1 VTVPQAEPSSR
12 SRSPFADVPVLL
24 VEDDEVLAR
33 VVAGALRGRGYPV
46 EIVGTGGEALDRV
59 SANEPKVVV
68 LDLGLPDID
77 GIDVCRRLR
86 RWFAEPIVVLSAD
99 GDEDRKVTALDEGA
113 DDYVTKPFSMA
124 ELMARLRVAVR
135 HRQAEPGPAPVDG
148 VRLGDLHIDVTGHR
162 AIVAGEPLRLTRK
175 EFALLS
181 LLARRHGRVLTHG
194 ALLQAVWGSP
204 DLALT
209 ASLRVHVTNLRNKL
223 GRGPDR
229 PRLVSEPGVGY
240 RLVTPDTPEVADHVR

>member
-1 VTVPQAEPSSR
+1 MTVSQAEPSSP
-12 SRSPFADVPVLL
+12 SRSLFADIPVLL
-24 VEDDEVLAR
+24 VEDDAVLAQ

-46 EIVGTGGEALDRV
+46 EIVGTGGDALDRV
-59 SANEPKVVV
+59 SASEPKVVV

-99 GDEDRKVTALDEGA
+99 GDEGRKVTALDEGA

-135 HRQAEPGPAPVDG
+135 HRQAALAPADAGG
-148 VRLGDLHIDVTGHR
+148 VQLGDLHVDVAGHR
-162 AIVAGEPLRLTRK
+162 ATFAGEPLRLTRK

-181 LLARRHGRVLTHG
+181 LLARGQGRVLTHS
-194 ALLQAVWGSP
+194 ALLSAVWGSP
-204 DLALT
+204 DLAQT
-209 ASLRVHVTNLRNKL
+209 GSLRVHITQIRNKL
-223 GRGPDR
+223 GTGPDR

-240 RLVTPDTPEVADHVR
+240 RLVTPDTS

>member
-1 VTVPQAEPSSR
+1 
-12 SRSPFADVPVLL
+12 
-24 VEDDEVLAR
+24 VEDDEVLAQ
-33 VVAGALRGRGYPV
+33 VVAGALRARGYPV
-46 EIVGTGGEALDRV
+46 EIVGTGGEALERV
-59 SANEPKVVV
+59 SATEPKVVV

-99 GDEDRKVTALDEGA
+99 GDEGRKVTAPDERA

-135 HRQAEPGPAPVDG
+135 HRQAALVPVPADG
-148 VRLGDLHIDVTGHR
+148 IRLGDLHVDIAGHR
-162 AIVAGEPLRLTRK
+162 ATVAGEPLRLTRK

-181 LLARRHGRVLTHG
+181 LLARGHGRVLTHR
-194 ALLQAVWGSP
+194 ALLDAVWGSP

-209 ASLRVHVTNLRNKL
+209 ASLRVHITQLRNKL
-223 GRGPDR
+223 GRGSDR

-240 RLVTPDTPEVADHVR
+240 RLVTPDTPEAPDRIR

>member
-1 VTVPQAEPSSR
+1 
-12 SRSPFADVPVLL
+12 
-24 VEDDEVLAR
+24 VEDDEVLAN

-46 EIVGTGGEALDRV
+46 DIVGTGGEALDRV
-59 SANEPKVVV
+59 SATEPKVVV

-99 GDEDRKVTALDEGA
+99 GDEGRKVTALDEGA

-135 HRQAEPGPAPVDG
+135 HHQAELGPAPVDG

-162 AIVAGEPLRLTRK
+162 ATRPTRWPSRRARPAETASGEAGPRAGPVRPALGLTR
-175 EFALLS
+175 
-181 LLARRHGRVLTHG
+181 RR
-194 ALLQAVWGSP
+194 P
-204 DLALT
+204 
-209 ASLRVHVTNLRNKL
+209 
-223 GRGPDR
+223 
-229 PRLVSEPGVGY
+229 
-240 RLVTPDTPEVADHVR
+240 